1 LMRERTSRLRKRG
14 EKFVTLLLVIFCCLF
29 FAACSREKKEE
40 NVAGT
45 ALPYSENQ
53 LLMII
58 ASARRE
64 TEAVYGSEIWEK
76 RVSGGTKTF
85 SEAYFDELRQFF
97 YELSALN
104 GMAEERNVKLDT
116 EETRRLHEAA
126 QRFYTES
133 VQGQSGFGS
142 LGEEEVEFMFQQYAR
157 ALKLRKVMR
166 EDRKAEVSESEAK
179 VIHLQN
185 AVLESR
191 ETADKLREEALA
203 GNDFRTLTRKYCGA
217 DAPAKK
223 VARGELAPELERV
236 AFAMEDNTV
245 SAVTELDGKYYVFKC
260 TESYDK
266 EETAK
271 RRKKLQDERL
281 QNLVREAYERYLAAH
296 PFAEN
301 EGLWDSVEAAVGK
314 SYSGANFFTAGR
326 GGGGRGG
333 GGGGRTQGFYR
344 GPVSR
349 RQL

>member
-1 LMRERTSRLRKRG
+1 MMRERTSRLRKRG
-14 EKFVTLLLVIFCCLF
+14 EKFVTLLLVIFCCLLLS
-29 FAACSREKKEE
+29 ACGREKKEE
-40 NVAGT
+40 TVAGT

-223 VARGELAPELERV
+223 VARGDLAPELERV
-236 AFAMEDNTV
+236 A
-245 SAVTELDGKYYVFKC
+245 
-260 TESYDK
+260 
-266 EETAK
+266 
-271 RRKKLQDERL
+271 LQWKTI
-281 QNLVREAYERYLAAH
+281 
-296 PFAEN
+296 P
-301 EGLWDSVEAAVGK
+301 
-314 SYSGANFFTAGR
+314 
-326 GGGGRGG
+326 
-333 GGGGRTQGFYR
+333 
-344 GPVSR
+344 
-349 RQL
+349 

>member
-1 LMRERTSRLRKRG
+1 MRERTSRLRKRG
-14 EKFVTLLLVIFCCLF
+14 EKFGTLLLVIFCCLLLS
-29 FAACSREKKEE
+29 ACGREKKEE
-40 NVAGT
+40 AVAGT

-104 GMAEERNVKLDT
+104 GMAEERNVKLD
-116 EETRRLHEAA
+116 
-126 QRFYTES
+126 
-133 VQGQSGFGS
+133 
-142 LGEEEVEFMFQQYAR
+142 
-157 ALKLRKVMR
+157 MR

-314 SYSGANFFTAGR
+314 SYSGANFFTAVREALRYEG
-326 GGGGRGG
+326 
-333 GGGGRTQGFYR
+333 
-344 GPVSR
+344 V
-349 RQL
+349 

>member
-1 LMRERTSRLRKRG
+1 MLPAFLGLRPG
-14 EKFVTLLLVIFCCLF
+14 EK
-29 FAACSREKKEE
+29 EE
-40 NVAGT
+40 AVAG
-45 ALPYSENQ
+45 NG
-53 LLMII
+53 
-58 ASARRE
+58 ASLQRESAPHDYRLARRE

-191 ETADKLREEALA
+191 ETAGLS
-203 GNDFRTLTRKYCGA
+203 C
-217 DAPAKK
+217 AKK
-223 VARGELAPELERV
+223 PWRATTSARLRG
-236 AFAMEDNTV
+236 
-245 SAVTELDGKYYVFKC
+245 S
-260 TESYDK
+260 
-266 EETAK
+266 
-271 RRKKLQDERL
+271 
-281 QNLVREAYERYLAAH
+281 
-296 PFAEN
+296 
-301 EGLWDSVEAAVGK
+301 
-314 SYSGANFFTAGR
+314 TAGR
-326 GGGGRGG
+326 MR
-333 GGGGRTQGFYR
+333 RPKKLR
-344 GPVSR
+344 AVNSR
-349 RQL
+349 RNLSGSLLQWKTIP

>member
-1 LMRERTSRLRKRG
+1 MRERTNRFRKRG
-14 EKFVTLLLVIFCCLF
+14 EKFVTLLLVIFCCLL
-29 FAACSREKKEE
+29 FAACGREKKEE

-45 ALPYSENQ
+45 ALPYRENQ

-58 ASARRE
+58 ASARKE

-116 EETRRLHEAA
+116 EETRRLHDAA

-133 VQGQSGFGS
+133 VQGQSAFGS
-142 LGEEEVEFMFQQYAR
+142 LSEEEVEFMFQQYAR

-179 VIHLQN
+179 VIHLQS
-185 AVLESR
+185 AACESR
-191 ETADKLREEALA
+191 DNAEKLREEALA
-203 GNDFRTLTRKYCGA
+203 GNDFRTLARKYGGG

-301 EGLWDSVEAAVGK
+301 EGLWDSVEATVGK
-314 SYSGANFFTAGR
+314 SYSGGNFFTAVREALRYEG
-326 GGGGRGG
+326 
-333 GGGGRTQGFYR
+333 
-344 GPVSR
+344 V
-349 RQL
+349 

>member
-1 LMRERTSRLRKRG
+1 MRERTNRFRKRG
-14 EKFVTLLLVIFCCLF
+14 EKFVTLLLVIFCCLL
-29 FAACSREKKEE
+29 FAACGREKKEE

-58 ASARRE
+58 ASARKE

-116 EETRRLHEAA
+116 EETRRLHDAA

-133 VQGQSGFGS
+133 VQGQSAFGS
-142 LGEEEVEFMFQQYAR
+142 LSEEEVEFMFQQYAR

-179 VIHLQN
+179 VIHLQG
-185 AVLESR
+185 AACESR
-191 ETADKLREEALA
+191 DNAEKLREEALA
-203 GNDFRTLTRKYCGA
+203 GNDFRTLARKYGGG

-314 SYSGANFFTAGR
+314 SYSGGNFFTAAREALRYEG
-326 GGGGRGG
+326 
-333 GGGGRTQGFYR
+333 
-344 GPVSR
+344 V
-349 RQL
+349 

>member
-1 LMRERTSRLRKRG
+1 MRERTNRFRKRG

-58 ASARRE
+58 ASARQE

-116 EETRRLHEAA
+116 EETRRLHDAA

-133 VQGQSGFGS
+133 VQGQSAFGS
-142 LGEEEVEFMFQQYAR
+142 LSEEEVEFMFQQYAR

-179 VIHLQN
+179 VIHLQS
-185 AVLESR
+185 AACESR
-191 ETADKLREEALA
+191 DNAEKLREEALA
-203 GNDFRTLTRKYCGA
+203 GNDFRTLAQKYGGG

-223 VARGELAPELERV
+223 VARG
-236 AFAMEDNTV
+236 
-245 SAVTELDGKYYVFKC
+245 
-260 TESYDK
+260 
-266 EETAK
+266 
-271 RRKKLQDERL
+271 
-281 QNLVREAYERYLAAH
+281 
-296 PFAEN
+296 
-301 EGLWDSVEAAVGK
+301 
-314 SYSGANFFTAGR
+314 
-326 GGGGRGG
+326 GGRAC
-333 GGGGRTQGFYR
+333 RTRDCRIWCAKPTSATSPRTPLPKTRDFGTA
-344 GPVSR
+344 
-349 RQL
+349 

>member
-1 LMRERTSRLRKRG
+1 MRERTNRFRKRG

-29 FAACSREKKEE
+29 FAACGREKKEE

-58 ASARRE
+58 ASARKE

-116 EETRRLHEAA
+116 EETRRLHDAA

-133 VQGQSGFGS
+133 VQGQSAFGS
-142 LGEEEVEFMFQQYAR
+142 LSEEEVEFMFQQYAR

-179 VIHLQN
+179 VIHLQS
-185 AVLESR
+185 AACESR
-191 ETADKLREEALA
+191 DNAEKLREEALA
-203 GNDFRTLTRKYCGA
+203 GNDFRMLARKYGGG

-245 SAVTELDGKYYVFKC
+245 S
-260 TESYDK
+260 
-266 EETAK
+266 
-271 RRKKLQDERL
+271 
-281 QNLVREAYERYLAAH
+281 
-296 PFAEN
+296 
-301 EGLWDSVEAAVGK
+301 
-314 SYSGANFFTAGR
+314 
-326 GGGGRGG
+326 
-333 GGGGRTQGFYR
+333 
-344 GPVSR
+344 
-349 RQL
+349 

>member
-1 LMRERTSRLRKRG
+1 MRERTSRLRKRG
-14 EKFVTLLLVIFCCLF
+14 EKFVTLLLVIFCCLLLS
-29 FAACSREKKEE
+29 ACGREKKEE
-40 NVAGT
+40 TVAGT

-157 ALKLRKVMR
+157 ALKLRT
-166 EDRKAEVSESEAK
+166 S
-179 VIHLQN
+179 
-185 AVLESR
+185 
-191 ETADKLREEALA
+191 
-203 GNDFRTLTRKYCGA
+203 C
-217 DAPAKK
+217 AKK
-223 VARGELAPELERV
+223 PWRATTSARLRG
-236 AFAMEDNTV
+236 
-245 SAVTELDGKYYVFKC
+245 S
-260 TESYDK
+260 
-266 EETAK
+266 
-271 RRKKLQDERL
+271 
-281 QNLVREAYERYLAAH
+281 
-296 PFAEN
+296 
-301 EGLWDSVEAAVGK
+301 
-314 SYSGANFFTAGR
+314 TAGR
-326 GGGGRGG
+326 MR
-333 GGGGRTQGFYR
+333 RPKKLR
-344 GPVSR
+344 AANSR
-349 RQL
+349 RNLSGSLLQWKTIP